1 MDYKLS
7 SFCHKVD
14 DLVGLIEQNITVCS
28 KVLHYDAADTLLETI
43 NTQHSGWVSL
53 KYQNKPSCLK

>member
-28 KVLHYDAADTLLETI
+28 KVLHYDAADTLLALCTGP
-43 NTQHSGWVSL
+43 SGQVR
-53 KYQNKPSCLK
+53 NN